1 MLLML
6 LFVSVCIF
14 HKDRNNCNYCKN
26 LSMSLNVL
34 CVNFNIRL
42 MLLQT
47 FSIPVKHVAAECR
60 GKGGGG
66 GLPVWVAVSRIFGPV
81 LTVLTVLFVMAVL
94 ICFWQFCLL
103 ILGKSLEF
111 GTAKIS

>member
-14 HKDRNNCNYCKN
+14 HKDRKNCNYCKN

-47 FSIPVKHVAAECR
+47 FSIPVAAECR
-60 GKGGGG
+60 GKGGGV
-66 GLPVWVAVSRIFGPV
+66 PVWVAVSRIFGPV